1 MKDLDFFI
9 EKTFDMFIDHLCNL
23 KKYEDACIL
32 YYSEIEIESS
42 MFFKTISD
50 DDYFLIKVF
59 DKENKIGIY
68 ANKINLFD
76 FYKEMVS
83 LGLHSF
89 YKIYNSRKGLK
100 SNSEFIEETIEQ
112 IGLDFLNEVSNEI
125 ENGSAIKILLLSF
138 N

>member
-9 EKTFDMFIDHLCNL
+9 EKTFDMIIEHLSNL
-23 KKYEDACIL
+23 KKYEDACII
-32 YYSEIEIESS
+32 YYSEIEVESS

-59 DKENKIGIY
+59 DKENRIGIY
-68 ANKINLFD
+68 ANKNNLFN
-76 FYKEMVS
+76 FYREMVAA
-83 LGLHSF
+83 GLHSF

-100 SNSEFIEETIEQ
+100 SNSEFIEETIEE
-112 IGLDFLNEVSNEI
+112 IGLDFLSEINSEI
-125 ENGSAIKILLLSF
+125 ENGDSIKILLLSF